1 MGFPRPPARGR
12 AGGVSGVHAPGR
24 ARQARRRRP
33 LGRARPGVAVRDRH
47 APPQPPPSTPGPGE
61 HFPPKL
67 LRFRGLRALTSDL
80 LLPECIAQAAAA
92 SISAAAD
99 EDELAQQLV
108 ARLQGAD
115 AEAGDGTE
123 AEEQVAELGAV
134 AAAAR
139 ERPEARVPALLR
151 ALGLSATLA
160 DLAAASGHA
169 DLQVR
174 PGLALLARRV
184 EGDKFPPKLRG
195 RGLLT
200 GNSNGPWAG
209 ASA

>member
-1 MGFPRPPARGR
+1 MCRGCTPQAGRGR
-12 AGGVSGVHAPGR
+12 RGAGAPLAGRGRVSPCGAGT
-24 ARQARRRRP
+24 
-33 LGRARPGVAVRDRH
+33 
-47 APPQPPPSTPGPGE
+47 PPPNPPPSTPSPGE
-61 HFPPKL
+61 QFPPKL

-108 ARLQGAD
+108 VRLQGAD

-123 AEEQVAELGAV
+123 AEEQVAAALGAV

-139 ERPEARVPALLR
+139 ERPGARVPALLR

-200 GNSNGPWAG
+200 GNSNGPRAG